1 MLVLAVLVLAVLPC
15 RCYVRP
21 ARAIDAACSLPTG
34 CIELGSAHLQESRE
48 RALRD
53 AYRVLPSFGSVREPP
68 HAPRDDMLVAELE
81 EISGLP
87 AAAFAPSV
95 PAKSAVPNNLPAASA
110 AVCIQL
116 LLAAAALSDSQ
127 PLAEAKRGLRGMDW
141 WQISPLFL
149 GLASGSVLLAA
160 VVDKLLLRGAV
171 LTLFTRLVQPPARR
185 EAVLRHE
192 AGHFLLS
199 HLLGFPVQACEL
211 DPLAALVDRRFGG
224 AAGTIYQSPAM
235 AAMQEQRRFS
245 REQADRAAIV
255 LMAGIA
261 AEALAFGGADGGA
274 ADEAALRRLLV
285 QEASQ
290 TCEPGG
296 GAAGGAAGSDLL
308 GQALRARARW
318 AAANAVSVLQEQ
330 QPAYEALCE
339 ALRRGESVGE
349 CAVALDTAWA
359 GGPASDG
366 ET

>member
-224 AAGTIYQSPAM
+224 AAGTIFY
-235 AAMQEQRRFS
+235 RHG
-245 REQADRAAIV
+245 V
-255 LMAGIA
+255 WT
-261 AEALAFGGADGGA
+261 ALRIDNNNNAA
-274 ADEAALRRLLV
+274 ADATR
-285 QEASQ
+285 
-290 TCEPGG
+290 T
-296 GAAGGAAGSDLL
+296 
-308 GQALRARARW
+308 ALRATPWIRPRPLRALPPPKRGCSRW
-318 AAANAVSVLQEQ
+318 RRRAHSTSDWTVL
-330 QPAYEALCE
+330 
-339 ALRRGESVGE
+339 
-349 CAVALDTAWA
+349 
-359 GGPASDG
+359 
-366 ET
+366 

>member
-1 MLVLAVLVLAVLPC
+1 MLVLAVLPC
-15 RCYVRP
+15 RCYVQRP
-21 ARAIDAACSLPTG
+21 ARVIDAACSLPIG
-34 CIELGSAHLQESRE
+34 CVELGSAHLQVARE
-48 RALRD
+48 GALRD
-53 AYRVLPSFGSVREPP
+53 AYRLLPSFGSVREPP
-68 HAPRDDMLVAELE
+68 HAPRDTMLVAELE

-95 PAKSAVPNNLPAASA
+95 PTKLGRSTNLPAASA

-116 LLAAAALSDSQ
+116 LLAAVALSDSQ
-127 PLAEAKRGLRGMDW
+127 PLEQAKAGLREMDW

-149 GLASGSVLLAA
+149 GLAGGSVLLAA
-160 VVDKLLLRGAV
+160 VVDKLLLQGAV
-171 LTLFTRLVQPPARR
+171 LTVFARLVQPPVRR
-185 EAVLRHE
+185 EKVLRHE

-224 AAGTIYQSPAM
+224 AAGVIYQSPAM
-235 AAMQEQRRFS
+235 AAMQERRRFS

-290 TCEPGG
+290 TDEAGGG
-296 GAAGGAAGSDLL
+296 GAAGGAAGGDVL
-308 GQALRARARW
+308 GQTLRARARW

-339 ALRRGESVGE
+339 ALRRGDSVGE
-349 CAVALDTAWA
+349 CAVALDAAWA
-359 GGPASDG
+359 GSPASDG